1 MRNGNLILRVAACMC
16 LLAVSTLGVP
26 AQKTS
31 LVRPLGLTEAIEKF
45 KKAEDGKTVQISR
58 SVNRNSS
65 PATGRFE
72 SSITT
77 YRFKV
82 SRQLRGKVLDP
93 LIKVFMDNA
102 ERAYAAKTISPETP
116 DDAEKILVSVDNAG
130 KSWEFPSRK
139 GKTIVGFAFVNDKDQ
154 NLRDYYLLRWFD
166 SPEKVEMI
174 EGQIYHILS
183 KRPDVIDKEKQ
194 VKNRMR
200 TYWFSLKSSERMEII
215 REAMKDNPPRE
226 SMVKDLANSYS
237 IDALPEKVVQSIAKY
252 WSE

>member
-45 KKAEDGKTVQISR
+45 KKAEDGETVQISR

-72 SSITT
+72 SSMTT
-77 YRFKV
+77 YRFNISQK
-82 SRQLRGKVLDP
+82 LRGKVLDP

-130 KSWEFPSRK
+130 RSWEFPSRK
-139 GKTIVGFAFVNDKDQ
+139 GKTIVGFAFVNDKDP
-154 NLRDYYLLRWFD
+154 NMRDYYLLRWFD
-166 SPEKVEMI
+166 SPDKAGMI

-183 KRPDVIDKEKQ
+183 KRPDIIDKEKKM
-194 VKNRMR
+194 KNRVK
-200 TYWFSLKSSERMEII
+200 TYWFGLKTSERMEII

-226 SMVKDLANSYS
+226 SMLKDMANTFS
-237 IDALPEKVVQSIAKY
+237 IDALPEKVVQSITKY
-252 WSE
+252 WME

>member
-1 MRNGNLILRVAACMC
+1 M
-16 LLAVSTLGVP
+16 
-26 AQKTS
+26 
-31 LVRPLGLTEAIEKF
+31 
-45 KKAEDGKTVQISR
+45 
-58 SVNRNSS
+58 
-65 PATGRFE
+65 
-72 SSITT
+72 
-77 YRFKV
+77 
-82 SRQLRGKVLDP
+82 
-93 LIKVFMDNA
+93 
-102 ERAYAAKTISPETP
+102 
-116 DDAEKILVSVDNAG
+116 
-130 KSWEFPSRK
+130 
-139 GKTIVGFAFVNDKDQ
+139 NDKDQ

-166 SPEKVEMI
+166 SPEKAEMI